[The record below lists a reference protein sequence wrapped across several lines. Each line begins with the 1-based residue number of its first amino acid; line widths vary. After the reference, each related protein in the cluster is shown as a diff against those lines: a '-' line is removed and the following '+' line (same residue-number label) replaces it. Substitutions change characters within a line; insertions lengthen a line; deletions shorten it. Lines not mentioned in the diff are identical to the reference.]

1 MNVSLC
7 MYPELAVTWCAG
19 RNLKLLR
26 NQDVRFCSSASR
38 AVTQEPLLF
47 QQDLPPSWSMEDCFG
62 RFDDSS
68 AVWVWR
74 LQWRKWESRRHQ
86 ETFFFLGLSWQ
97 TFLWD
102 ICGRLLKT
110 TRIDSHSAA
119 FVGTAR
125 MGQDGFL
132 DAFLCDLVAW
142 YSQLARFRSK
152 LRRDYWPFEI
162 TSVILY
168 HRLGDLT
175 IPIHWWTHTHIFAAP
190 VPFCPK
196 KTFSTQ

>member
-86 ETFFFLGLSWQ
+86 ETFFLPWFVMTDISVRYLWKASEDNSDRQPLCCVCGHCAYGARWISWC
-97 TFLWD
+97 
-102 ICGRLLKT
+102 I
-110 TRIDSHSAA
+110 S
-119 FVGTAR
+119 
-125 MGQDGFL
+125 
-132 DAFLCDLVAW
+132 
-142 YSQLARFRSK
+142 
-152 LRRDYWPFEI
+152 LRPGG
-162 TSVILY
+162 VIL
-168 HRLGDLT
+168 
-175 IPIHWWTHTHIFAAP
+175 P
-190 VPFCPK
+190 VGK
-196 KTFSTQ
+196 ISL